1 MLRIEAFA
9 EVFYAASIVV
19 YGACV
24 GAGDTR
30 WPSVMN
36 FGSMWV
42 VRILPAIFLT
52 RTMGLPGFWYCMAA
66 ELSFRGILFLIRLY
80 RGTWLKHA

>member
-1 MLRIEAFA
+1 M
-9 EVFYAASIVV
+9 
-19 YGACV
+19 